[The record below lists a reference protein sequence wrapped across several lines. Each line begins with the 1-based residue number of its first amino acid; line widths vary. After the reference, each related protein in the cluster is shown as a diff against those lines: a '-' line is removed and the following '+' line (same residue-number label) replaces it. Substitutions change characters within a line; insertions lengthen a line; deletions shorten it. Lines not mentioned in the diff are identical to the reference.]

1 MLVYETWCVT
11 LRKDCGLNMGIVLFS
26 VFRLLHLKVVGK

>member
-11 LRKDCGLNMGIVLFS
+11 LRKGWRLNMGIVLFS
-26 VFRLLHLKVVGK
+26 VFRLLHLKVMGK